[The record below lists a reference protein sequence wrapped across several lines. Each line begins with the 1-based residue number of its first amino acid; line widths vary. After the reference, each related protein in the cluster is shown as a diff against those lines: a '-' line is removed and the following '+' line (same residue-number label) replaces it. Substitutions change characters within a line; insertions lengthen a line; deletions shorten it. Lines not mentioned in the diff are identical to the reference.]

1 MKIANAATLLLAIAS
16 ALSSGTVVANAADQT
31 VLGRSI
37 IVRNPSTFEKRK
49 LKVVASENASP
60 NTIIGNPALAGAT
73 LRVLLQGANSTDATY
88 PLPQGTDVT
97 GKPFWSLLSSG
108 DGYRYKDAR
117 GEQGAV
123 KTLSIRASQT
133 GQFTIKGSLHG
144 KNGALPNVPPNPGTQ
159 AWVTVTIGGGD
170 RYCIQFGLDSVVTNK
185 DGRLFKAKKATVEGC
200 PASPSGA
207 FLALD

>member
-1 MKIANAATLLLAIAS
+1 MKIANVAPLVLALATAS
-16 ALSSGTVVANAADQT
+16 LSPVVADAADQT

-37 IVRNPSTFEKRK
+37 IVRNPSSPVKRK
-49 LKVVASENASP
+49 LKVVGTDKSSP
-60 NTIIGNPALAGAT
+60 NTIVGNPALSGAT
-73 LRVLLQGANSTDATY
+73 LRVLLEGANPTDATY

-97 GKPFWSLLSSG
+97 GKPFWTLLSSG

-144 KNGALPNVPPNPGTQ
+144 KNGTLTNVPPNPGTE

-170 RYCIQFGLDSVVTNK
+170 RYCIQFGLDSIVTNK
-185 DGRLFKAKKATVEGC
+185 DGRLFKAKKATLEGC